1 MRAEEVAKAERPLTL
16 RQPWVGGLV
25 SMAGRVALSGAARAQ
40 RPFIHLFEAA
50 VRVKL
55 EQILSREM
63 PIPSGSRCISVW
75 PW

>member
-16 RQPWVGGLV
+16 RRPWVGGLV
-25 SMAGRVALSGAARAQ
+25 SMAGRVALTGAVRAQ
-40 RPFIHLFEAA
+40 RPFIQLFEAA
-50 VRVKL
+50 IRVKL
-55 EQILSREM
+55 EQILSCEM

>member
-1 MRAEEVAKAERPLTL
+1 MRAEAVAKAERPRTL
-16 RQPWVGGLV
+16 RVPWVGGLV

-40 RPFIHLFEAA
+40 RPFIHLFEATI
-50 VRVKL
+50 RVKL

-63 PIPSGSRCISVW
+63 PIPSGSRCVSVG